1 MSEKEQT
8 ATAAL
13 PMFSPI
19 TRRECILSLLVIL
32 WCLSRW
38 NPTLLFLREYVTGSP
53 HLIPSCWQ
61 DSPEHPSLS
70 APLFFWLNLTP
81 TDWDAVGQGLTDN
94 YTEYRLSHTQDSK
107 LNSAFIWKAVSSLF
121 TPLGNPESLW
131 QYPQTAEQFSR
142 YVTPWQA
149 RSLPFCPSP
158 PVMQTAVKTFHS
170 QLDQQ
175 QPPRSLQEQWNE
187 CWNKVH
193 IIQPCLLAHPSS

>member
-70 APLFFWLNLTP
+70 APLFFFAKSDTNRLGCCWSRLNRQLHRVQAKPYTGQQTKQCIHLKGCLFPFHTTWKSRIPLAIPTNSWTVLQVCHTLTS
-81 TDWDAVGQGLTDN
+81 T
-94 YTEYRLSHTQDSK
+94 
-107 LNSAFIWKAVSSLF
+107 
-121 TPLGNPESLW
+121 
-131 QYPQTAEQFSR
+131 
-142 YVTPWQA
+142 
-149 RSLPFCPSP
+149 
-158 PVMQTAVKTFHS
+158 
-170 QLDQQ
+170 
-175 QPPRSLQEQWNE
+175 
-187 CWNKVH
+187 
-193 IIQPCLLAHPSS
+193 